1 MYRYTLSLTSV
12 LYGVGGQRQAPTA
25 LPSRK
30 RSGTHCTEDR
40 VAHRV
45 GPDGCGKS
53 NQLEFDHWTVQLIVS
68 HYTDFSIPAHIV
80 SMNETV
86 DNF

>member
-1 MYRYTLSLTSV
+1 MYRSTLSLTSV

-30 RSGTHCTEDR
+30 RSGIHCTEAR
-40 VAHRV
+40 VAHRA
-45 GPDGCGKS
+45 GPGGCRNC
-53 NQLEFDHWTVQLIVS
+53 NQLEFDHWTVQLIAS
-68 HYTDFSIPAHIV
+68 YYTDFSIPAHIV